1 VDLTA
6 IAYSLDVPLFMDIH
20 REVEDGVDSLVAAH
34 LSDLEVQ
41 EKYGVH
47 YLRWWFNPSR
57 RTVCCLVEA
66 PSPEAATRVHVEA
79 HAGAADKI
87 VEVDDDVVEG
97 FLGESVDAGLG
108 RMVDPAGHPD
118 GGFRTVLFTDLEGS
132 TSMTEQLGDEEAMRV
147 LRVHDQIVRREIDA
161 QHGRVVKHTG
171 DGFMAAFPTAS
182 AAVRSAMRIMASL
195 QIHNQRIPDRPLRVR
210 IGVSAGEPVDDG
222 QDLFGSTVQ
231 LARRACDAAPV
242 DGIWVT
248 NVVRELCLGKEF
260 EFSSVGKLALKGFA
274 EPVQLYGVAWIGGR

>member
-1 VDLTA
+1 MPIL
-6 IAYSLDVPLFMDIH
+6 SGVPLYMDIH
-20 REVEDGVDSLVAAH
+20 REVEAGVDNLLSAH

-41 EKYGVH
+41 EKYGVQ

-66 PSPEAATRVHVEA
+66 PSPEAATRVHIES

-87 VEVDDDVVEG
+87 VEVDSDVVES

-108 RMVDPAGHPD
+108 RMVDPAGHSE
-118 GGFRTVLFTDLEGS
+118 GAFRTVLFTDLEGS
-132 TSMTEQLGDEEAMRV
+132 TSMTQELGDEEAMRI

-161 QHGRVVKHTG
+161 QHGRVIKHTG

-182 AAVRSAMRIMASL
+182 AAVRSAIRILTSL
-195 QIHNQRIPDRPLRVR
+195 EMHNQRIADRPLRVR

-222 QDLFGSTVQ
+222 EDLFGSTVQ
-231 LARRACDAAPV
+231 LARRACDAAPAK
-242 DGIWVT
+242 GIWVT
-248 NVVRELCLGKEF
+248 NVVREVCLGKDF
-260 EFSSVGKLALKGFA
+260 EFSDVGKAPLKGFA
-274 EPVQLYGVAWIGGR
+274 DPVQLYEVAWFGR